1 MSIIDTSMTAP
12 PVVGGQWT
20 GPLPAKLGSPPAD
33 RTVRNEGRPDQ
44 ASFLRGMVRELGGDP
59 DSAEGAT
66 REGIVSV
73 AARRLVA
80 DAFVEPMLR
89 EAREAAQPTGIF
101 APGAG
106 EKRFSHLVDRS
117 MADRIVDGHNFGLV
131 DALERS
137 LQRQV
142 TGLAAPAATA
152 GLDSEIF
159 A

>member
-1 MSIIDTSMTAP
+1 MSVAETSMTVPA
-12 PVVGGQWT
+12 VVGGQWA
-20 GPLPAKLGSPPAD
+20 GPLPEKFGESPVDRAGNAD
-33 RTVRNEGRPDQ
+33 DSLDQ
-44 ASFLRGMVRELGGDP
+44 AAFLRGMVRELGGDP
-59 DSAEGAT
+59 DSPEASS
-66 REGIVSV
+66 REGIVAV

-106 EKRFSHLVDRS
+106 EKRFSHLVDRA
-117 MADRIVDGHNFGLV
+117 MADRIVDGHRFGLV
-131 DALERS
+131 EALERS

-142 TGLAAPAATA
+142 TGLAEPVADAR
-152 GLDSEIF
+152 LDSEIY